1 MIGIDCKIVDVT
13 LGLVN
18 IWSESSPFIAPSP
31 SPFTITGQHKGA
43 GGSAP
48 LLQCSTRSCS
58 PNESRPMNYSRET
71 IGSLSP
77 RCHRA
82 SRA

>member
-48 LLQCSTRSCS
+48 CSSA
-58 PNESRPMNYSRET
+58 PPEVAVLMN
-71 IGSLSP
+71 
-77 RCHRA
+77 HDQ
-82 SRA
+82 